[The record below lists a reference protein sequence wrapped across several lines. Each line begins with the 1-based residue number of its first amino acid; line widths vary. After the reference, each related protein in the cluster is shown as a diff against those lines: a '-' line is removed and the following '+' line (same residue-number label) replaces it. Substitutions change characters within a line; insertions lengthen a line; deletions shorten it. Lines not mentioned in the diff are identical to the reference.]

1 MHWSHF
7 CESEFCV
14 PSQAWMDQAPLHV
27 VYSNTPEGLAAWP
40 QREWSVPAAPSYQ
53 GSHSEYS
60 VVAWRHQG
68 SICTL
73 GPPWSFLL
81 CHHQSVPSTDTGASP
96 LVLLGVLLIMFT
108 FWNCVS
114 LTTNKSS
121 LPKFLIS
128 QMYSLVQPRVG
139 GVWARGINENR
150 EKSWQLSKYSVEREK
165 LIKSYLSF

>member
-1 MHWSHF
+1 M
-7 CESEFCV
+7 
-14 PSQAWMDQAPLHV
+14 
-27 VYSNTPEGLAAWP
+27 
-40 QREWSVPAAPSYQ
+40 
-53 GSHSEYS
+53 
-60 VVAWRHQG
+60 
-68 SICTL
+68 
-73 GPPWSFLL
+73 
-81 CHHQSVPSTDTGASP
+81 PSTDTGASP

-150 EKSWQLSKYSVEREK
+150 EKSWPLSKYSVEREK
-165 LIKSYLSF
+165 LIKSYPFN